1 MASIQD
7 FKVRKGISIAE
18 NAVVSGNVS
27 VTGTGTYTGAA
38 TFANTVS
45 VTGAA
50 TLSNTLAVTG
60 AFSTSNTLSVS
71 GSGVSSFAT
80 GNVTFDTDTL
90 VVDSFNDRISINAAS
105 STVALFVQGDANV
118 SGTFTAANISF
129 TNITGTTLTIGAGN
143 SQFDSGTLFIDAFNN
158 RIGINNTTPDASLT
172 ITGTANVTSSV
183 RVGGTF
189 NATLASGF
197 ANTLDVTGATTLLS
211 TLGVSGAATLSSTLG
226 VTGAATFSNTM
237 AVTGTSTF
245 TGLITGTITTANQCS
260 RTVTAGS
267 YLTGGGAL
275 TADRTLNVD
284 ATTTNTGSKVVAR
297 DASGNFSA
305 GTITAS
311 LSGVATQANQLLWN
325 GGYRDASQS
334 NIGST
339 IMARDANGDTWA
351 RYFNGTATSTLYA
364 DLAEKYLAD
373 NEYPV
378 GTVIA
383 VGGEKEVTAGTY
395 ARAHSVL
402 GVVSE
407 NPAFRMNE
415 GLEGGTYVALK
426 GRVPVR
432 VAGVVQ
438 KGDRLIASSKPGIA
452 TVNNN
457 NDVRSFAIALE
468 TSVDI
473 NERMVEAIIL

>member
-7 FKVRKGISIAE
+7 FKVRKGIVVGENTTIAGNTTISQRLSVT
-18 NAVVSGNVS
+18 NAVS
-27 VTGTGTYTGAA
+27 
-38 TFANTVS
+38 FANTLA

-60 AFSTSNTLSVS
+60 ALSTTNTLTVT
-71 GSGVSSFAT
+71 GTGVSSFGT
-80 GNVTFDTDTL
+80 GNVTFDTDT
-90 VVDSFNDRISINAAS
+90 VVIDSFNDRVSINAAS
-105 STVALFVQGDANV
+105 STVALYVNGDANV
-118 SGTFTAANISF
+118 SGTFTATSIGF
-129 TNITGTTLTIGAGN
+129 TNITGTTLTVGAGN
-143 SQFDSGTLFIDAFNN
+143 SQFDSGTLFIDAVNN

-172 ITGTANVTSSV
+172 ITGTANVSSSV

-197 ANTLDVTGATTLLS
+197 ANTLGVTGATTLSS
-211 TLGVSGAATLSSTLG
+211 TLGVSGATTLSSTLG

-260 RTVTAGS
+260 RTITAGS
-267 YLTGGGAL
+267 YLTGGGVL

-284 ATTTNTGSKVVAR
+284 ATTTATASKVVAR
-297 DASGNFSA
+297 DGSSNFSA
-305 GTITAS
+305 NTITAS

-325 GGYRDASQS
+325 SGYRDASQS
-334 NIGST
+334 ALGST
-339 IMARDANGDTWA
+339 IMARDANADTWA
-351 RYFNGTATSTLYA
+351 RYFNGTASSTLYA

-373 NEYPV
+373 AEYPI
-378 GTVIA
+378 GTVMA
-383 VGGEKEVTAGTY
+383 VGGEKEITAGLYTS
-395 ARAHSVL
+395 AHSVI

-407 NPAFRMNE
+407 NPAYRMNE

-432 VAGVVQ
+432 VTGVVQ
-438 KGDRLIASSKPGIA
+438 KGDRLVASSIPGVA
-452 TVNNN
+452 TVNNRN
-457 NDVRSFAIALE
+457 EVRSFAIALQS
-468 TSVDI
+468 SVD
-473 NERMVEAIIL
+473 NKEKMVEAVIL